1 LIVSFLLLAG
11 LGKIE
16 ERNGSEAKNKS
27 THSYVCERVLLFLAL
42 V

>member
-1 LIVSFLLLAG
+1 LIMSFLLLAG

-27 THSYVCERVLLFLAL
+27 TRSQIYERVLLFLAL